1 MYIEKSEQFHFRFKD
16 PSASSRLL
24 SIRSNSLPIRFQ
36 GPLATCQQKI
46 QQRKQRPNI
55 EHVADDVEA
64 QLHHE
69 AANLIETINKL
80 EQALARNKSCH
91 ASLMKTRLELE
102 AQIDVKAN
110 SIFID
115 EVKCMSIRQG
125 MNMQAY

>member
-16 PSASSRLL
+16 PNASSRLL

>member
-1 MYIEKSEQFHFRFKD
+1 M
-16 PSASSRLL
+16 
-24 SIRSNSLPIRFQ
+24 
-36 GPLATCQQKI
+36 ATCQQKI

-69 AANLIETINKL
+69 AANLIDTINKL
-80 EQALARNKSCH
+80 EDALAKNKSCH

>member
-1 MYIEKSEQFHFRFKD
+1 MFKQRFCPLGSNYLQFNK
-16 PSASSRLL
+16 
-24 SIRSNSLPIRFQ
+24 ITVFQ

-69 AANLIETINKL
+69 AANLIDTINKL
-80 EQALARNKSCH
+80 EDALAKNKSCH

>member
-1 MYIEKSEQFHFRFKD
+1 M
-16 PSASSRLL
+16 
-24 SIRSNSLPIRFQ
+24 
-36 GPLATCQQKI
+36 
-46 QQRKQRPNI
+46 
-55 EHVADDVEA
+55 ADDVEA

-125 MNMQAY
+125 MNMQAYWFLINLKEIKSHHECIVNA